1 MNNYAYVL
9 VEGNLTADPELKKLS
24 GGKQVCV
31 FSLAVNHYSKTDE
44 GDGAEVSYVDV
55 EAWDKQAENCSE
67 FLKKG
72 RSVTIM
78 GNLKQDRWKASDGT
92 SRSRFKIV
100 AMTVRFNFTEKVA
113 KKDYREER
121 KAA

>member
-9 VEGNLTADPELKKLS
+9 VEGNLTADPELKKLN
-24 GGKQVCV
+24 GGKQVCQ
-31 FSLAVNHYSKTDE
+31 FSIAVNHYSKSDE
-44 GDGAEVSYVDV
+44 GDGSEVSYVDV
-55 EAWDKQAENCSE
+55 ETWDKQAENCYE

-78 GNLKQDRWKASDGT
+78 GNLKQERWKASDG
-92 SRSRFKIV
+92 SPKSKFKIM
-100 AMTVRFNFTEKVA
+100 AMSVRFNYTEKA
-113 KKDYREER
+113 SKKDYREDR